1 MKLPKLLASQEY
13 GEGDIRMPDDWT
25 EHNGLLRADIL
36 KDWIGLLE
44 EQYLIAMN
52 DWRDELEENKE
63 RIKNES
69 AKINS

>member
-1 MKLPKLLASQEY
+1 MKVPKLLASQEY
-13 GEGDIRMPDDWT
+13 GEGDIRMPDDWA

-52 DWRDELEENKE
+52 D
-63 RIKNES
+63 
-69 AKINS
+69 